1 MGITGK
7 VYNLL
12 KSSYKDC
19 TAKIKTPLGLTKAFK
34 TTAGVKQGCT
44 LSPTLSN
51 IFQNDIHDIFNPLCD
66 PVALDNFEFNSLSW
80 ADDLVLLSKS
90 KAGLQNCLTQ
100 LELYCDKWGLQVN
113 EDKTKCMIMSQGTP
127 PNPTFLYNNKVLENV
142 DNYKYIQWVEG
153 PLHAIRSWSPWL
165 HL

>member
-19 TAKIKTPLGLTKAFK
+19 AAKIKTPLGLTKAFK

-44 LSPTLSN
+44 LSPTLSSM
-51 IFQNDIHDIFNPLCD
+51 FQNDIHDIFNPSCD

-80 ADDLVLLSKS
+80 ADRL
-90 KAGLQNCLTQ
+90 LTQ
-100 LELYCDKWGLQVN
+100 HFYI
-113 EDKTKCMIMSQGTP
+113 MIGC
-127 PNPTFLYNNKVLENV
+127 
-142 DNYKYIQWVEG
+142 
-153 PLHAIRSWSPWL
+153 
-165 HL
+165 